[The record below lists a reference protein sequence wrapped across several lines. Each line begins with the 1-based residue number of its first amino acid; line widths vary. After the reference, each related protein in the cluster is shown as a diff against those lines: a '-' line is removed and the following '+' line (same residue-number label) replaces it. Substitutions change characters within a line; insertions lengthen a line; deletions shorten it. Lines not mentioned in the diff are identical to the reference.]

1 MMTHE
6 PKCVQWK
13 RQGAEQIIKQL
24 SGLRAE
30 QELVFWQEQTEQL
43 KLLQTE
49 ARKRLAKT
57 TSLLY

>member
-13 RQGAEQIIKQL
+13 RQGAERITKQL

-30 QELVFWQEQTEQL
+30 QELAFWQKQTEQL
-43 KLLQTE
+43 KLLQAE
-49 ARKRLAKT
+49 AKQRLTNKVR
-57 TSLLY
+57 S

>member
-13 RQGAEQIIKQL
+13 RQGAERIIKQL
-24 SGLRAE
+24 SGFCAE

-43 KLLQTE
+43 KLLQAE
-49 ARKRLAKT
+49 VGKRLKK
-57 TSLLY
+57 L